1 VGVHE
6 PRRNI
11 EFKAIDPD
19 PARSASACLALGAAD
34 EGFLRQTDT
43 YFEVHH
49 GHLKLREEDER
60 AWLIYYERCPEAIAR
75 ESRYFLLDVS
85 DPVVMKDAL
94 AAALG
99 VRIAVKKVRRL
110 FLVRNVR
117 IHLDR
122 VVGLGDFIE
131 IEAVA
136 QSDSDLTDE
145 HSFVRE
151 LQEALGIASSQI
163 VEWGY
168 AERLLTP
175 AT

>member
-1 VGVHE
+1 MT
-6 PRRNI
+6 RRNI

-19 PARSASACLALGAAD
+19 PASSAHACLALSATDAGWLA
-34 EGFLRQTDT
+34 QTDT
-43 YFEVHH
+43 YFHVAR
-49 GHLKLREEDER
+49 GRLKLREENNG
-60 AWLIYYERCPEAIAR
+60 AWLVYYERPSNAVAR
-75 ESRYFLLDVS
+75 ESRYMLLEVS
-85 DPVVMKDAL
+85 DPAVMKDAL
-94 AAALG
+94 SAALG
-99 VRIAVKKVRRL
+99 ILVTVRKTRHL

-117 IHLDR
+117 IHLDQ
-122 VVGLGDFIE
+122 VTDLGNFIE

-136 QSDSDLTDE
+136 ESDSDLTDE
-145 HSFVRE
+145 HSVVRE